1 MHGLTIERTISVVS
15 TGNAEWFE
23 GNQSHCFALHEG
35 NSDIYCFTVPLGS
48 IPELPAQSCQEIKL
62 SEGKDTVSNM
72 YWLDESGKGNAVLD
86 YCDMAISGKTLK
98 KLNKMIF
105 SLKARFFHFL
115 HALGHSLFAKFVFN
129 SFISGRIPLSC
140 KEIWTNKRYGFFY
153 QPAAIGKFI
162 SLKSQRS
169 SRTKP
174 IPPLAHLRD

>member
-23 GNQSHCFALHEG
+23 GNQSRCFALHEG

-86 YCDMAISGKTLK
+86 YCDMAISG
-98 KLNKMIF
+98 
-105 SLKARFFHFL
+105 
-115 HALGHSLFAKFVFN
+115 
-129 SFISGRIPLSC
+129 
-140 KEIWTNKRYGFFY
+140 
-153 QPAAIGKFI
+153 
-162 SLKSQRS
+162 
-169 SRTKP
+169 
-174 IPPLAHLRD
+174 

>member
-1 MHGLTIERTISVVS
+1 MIRGLFNEP
-15 TGNAEWFE
+15 
-23 GNQSHCFALHEG
+23 QSRCFALHVG

-105 SLKARFFHFL
+105 SLEALFFSPCMRLVIPYFPSSSLILSFQAEFLFPVRRYGRTKGTAFLLTHRDREICQSEKSAVFL
-115 HALGHSLFAKFVFN
+115 HKTHYRTPDTSE
-129 SFISGRIPLSC
+129 SGS
-140 KEIWTNKRYGFFY
+140 KIWQNPSNVT
-153 QPAAIGKFI
+153 
-162 SLKSQRS
+162 
-169 SRTKP
+169 
-174 IPPLAHLRD
+174 LA

>member
-1 MHGLTIERTISVVS
+1 MIRGLFTEP
-15 TGNAEWFE
+15 
-23 GNQSHCFALHEG
+23 QSHCFALHEG

-105 SLKARFFHFL
+105 SLETLFFYSL
-115 HALGHSLFAKFVFN
+115 HALGHSLFSKFVFN
-129 SFISGRIPLSC
+129 SFIPGRIPLSC
-140 KEIWTNKRYGFFY
+140 KEIWKNKRYGFFIN
-153 QPAAIGKFI
+153 PP
-162 SLKSQRS
+162 RS
-169 SRTKP
+169 GNLSVWKVSGLLAQNPLQDAWHFWIWVKNLTKP
-174 IPPLAHLRD
+174 F

>member
-1 MHGLTIERTISVVS
+1 MHSLTIERTISVVS

-86 YCDMAISGKTLK
+86 YCDMAISG
-98 KLNKMIF
+98 
-105 SLKARFFHFL
+105 
-115 HALGHSLFAKFVFN
+115 
-129 SFISGRIPLSC
+129 
-140 KEIWTNKRYGFFY
+140 
-153 QPAAIGKFI
+153 
-162 SLKSQRS
+162 
-169 SRTKP
+169 
-174 IPPLAHLRD
+174 